1 VTPKPR
7 EIFRLV
13 GESAGGKTITGRA
26 VMRLV
31 DPTSGSIKFE
41 RMNITTLKEKVLR
54 PLRTKIQIIFQDPHA
69 SLNPAMSI
77 GRAIGHPLE
86 VHGISDDP
94 QEIREAVLAIMREVG
109 LTPAELLY
117 HQYPGDLSG
126 GQKQR
131 AVIARAMIL
140 RPRLV
145 VADEPVAM
153 LDTSIRVKQRELMLD
168 LKTRHN

>member
-54 PLRTKIQIIFQDPHA
+54 PLRTRMQIIFQDPHA

-77 GRAIGHPLE
+77 GRAIGHPLKI
-86 VHGISDDP
+86 HHLAW
-94 QEIREAVLAIMREVG
+94 QEEDVKKQVLTAMREVG
-109 LTPAELLY
+109 LTPE
-117 HQYPGDLSG
+117 
-126 GQKQR
+126 
-131 AVIARAMIL
+131 
-140 RPRLV
+140 
-145 VADEPVAM
+145 
-153 LDTSIRVKQRELMLD
+153 
-168 LKTRHN
+168 